1 MLSVLLVLKSC
12 STGGMKAVVW
22 TDVFQLVGHH
32 IGQHQ
37 QHHYC
42 CHDHWLLSIIV
53 HLILLVF
60 MITKSA
66 GVHVSFHGL
75 YNRGCHNGGW
85 GTIFR
90 FPKSFSGIDDNR
102 EDDIALTI
110 S

>member
-1 MLSVLLVLKSC
+1 MLSVIIVLKSC

-37 QHHYC
+37 HHYC

-60 MITKSA
+60 IITKSE
-66 GVHVSFHGL
+66 GVHVPLHGL
-75 YNRGCHNGGW
+75 HNRCCYNGSW
-85 GTIFR
+85 GAIFR